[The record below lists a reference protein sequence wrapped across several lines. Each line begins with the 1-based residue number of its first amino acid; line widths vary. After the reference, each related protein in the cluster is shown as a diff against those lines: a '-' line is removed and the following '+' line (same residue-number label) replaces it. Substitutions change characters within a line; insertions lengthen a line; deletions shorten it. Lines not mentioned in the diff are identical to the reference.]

1 MRKSVKDSW
10 ILVLLILV
18 FFALVQQ
25 PVVAASK
32 PPAKGTVL
40 PQFQLKM
47 PEDAKAKD
55 YLGLSGSGEFTV
67 AEIKAQVVIIQILS
81 RY

>member
-1 MRKSVKDSW
+1 MMKSVKDSC
-10 ILVLLILV
+10 IHVLLILV
-18 FFALVQQ
+18 FFALVQE

-40 PQFQLKM
+40 PQFQLKV
-47 PEDAKAKD
+47 PEDSKAKD

-67 AEIKAQVVIIQILS
+67 SEIKAQVVIIQVLS